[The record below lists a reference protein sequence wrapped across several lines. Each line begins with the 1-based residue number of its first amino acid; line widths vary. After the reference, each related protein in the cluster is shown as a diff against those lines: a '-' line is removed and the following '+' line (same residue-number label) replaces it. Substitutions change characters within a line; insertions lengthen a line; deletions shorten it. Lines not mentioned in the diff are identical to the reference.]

1 MTFRLWPCFLLEGFP
16 KSDKLLLATHAQKG
30 ALLKS
35 KWRKTIV
42 FTWARLLWYWV
53 QNFIPLSFTKELPF
67 QVTPNETLR
76 DEQDTYRYFLLS
88 ALENMYEQNKY
99 HIQLQIGRMCCL
111 QLFEETYKE
120 LHLIDF
126 NCRHS
131 NMELFWTVRSVP
143 HPQTVEYTK

>member
-67 QVTPNETLR
+67 QATPNEILR
-76 DEQDTYRYFLLS
+76 HEQDIDKYFWLS

-99 HIQLQIGRMCCL
+99 HIQLQNCRMCCL
-111 QLFEETYKE
+111 QLFDDAYIRSFIW
-120 LHLIDF
+120 LILIAD
-126 NCRHS
+126 S
-131 NMELFWTVRSVP
+131 PTWSFWTVWSVP
-143 HPQTVEYTK
+143 HPQPVEYTT